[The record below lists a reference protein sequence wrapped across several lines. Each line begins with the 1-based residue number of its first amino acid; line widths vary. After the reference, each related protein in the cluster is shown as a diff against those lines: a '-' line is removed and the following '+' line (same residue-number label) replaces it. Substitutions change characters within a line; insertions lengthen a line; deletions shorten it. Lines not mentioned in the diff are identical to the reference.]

1 MQKIHKIETKKMKI
15 EATIFDPS
23 KEDEDEPYDKIEF
36 DFLMPII
43 ELDRLK
49 EEGMFSSEFE
59 NVEDGIKQWLKELTY
74 CDVYISYMEVKNDKR
89 RN

>member
-1 MQKIHKIETKKMKI
+1 MQKIHKFETKKLKI
-15 EATIFDPS
+15 EASIFDPS

-36 DFLMPII
+36 DFLMPTN
-43 ELDRLK
+43 ELDRLQ

-59 NVEDGIKQWLKELTY
+59 NVEDGIKQWLEELTH
-74 CDVYISYMEVKNDKR
+74 CDVYISYTEVKDDET